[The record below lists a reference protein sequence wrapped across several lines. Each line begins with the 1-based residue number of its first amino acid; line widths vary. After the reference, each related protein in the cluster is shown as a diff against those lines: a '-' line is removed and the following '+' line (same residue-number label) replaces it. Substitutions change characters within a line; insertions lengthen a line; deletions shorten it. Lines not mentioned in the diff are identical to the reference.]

1 MTTMTVAMPVT
12 PVTSVTL
19 TGAKNTMNGNGHSG
33 AKSVNGAKSAQG
45 AGLLACI
52 EHDLARVE
60 ERLVAE
66 TRSDVGAVRDISGH
80 TLFSGGKRLRPAL
93 ALLSAHLLERDFPT
107 DRAYAAA
114 AASEMIHMATLM
126 HDDVVDEAAERRGRP
141 TANSVFGNGIT
152 VLTGDYLFAKAIQLL
167 VYNDDNLH
175 IVRVFTNVVVGMAE
189 GEVLQAAVA
198 GDLQITPATYEDVIE
213 RKTARFLAG
222 CCETGA
228 LMGGA
233 SDTEA
238 AALRAYGHHLGMA
251 FQIADDLLD
260 FLGEP
265 DKTGKPLGTDLRD
278 GRVTLPLIHALH
290 HASPAQKERL
300 QALLP
305 CPLDGQPVP
314 MSGEEIT
321 EVTSLIADLGGF
333 EAARHI
339 AEERA
344 ERAVT
349 EIAHFPRNPYHDTL
363 NKLARYVVAR
373 ES

>member
-1 MTTMTVAMPVT
+1 MTTVALPVAV
-12 PVTSVTL
+12 PE
-19 TGAKNTMNGNGHSG
+19 AKNKNGVNNGNGH
-33 AKSVNGAKSAQG
+33 NGANGSAKGSRG
-45 AGLLACI
+45 AGLLSCI
-52 EHDLARVE
+52 EGDLARVE
-60 ERLVAE
+60 ERLVEE

-93 ALLSAHLLERDFPT
+93 ALLSAHLLQRDFPT

-126 HDDVVDEAAERRGRP
+126 HDDVVDEAAERRGKP

-198 GDLQITPATYEDVIE
+198 GDLSIAPATYEDVIE

-233 SDTEA
+233 NDGEA

-260 FLGEP
+260 FLGDP

-278 GRVTLPLIHALH
+278 GRVTLPLIHALQ
-290 HASPAQKERL
+290 HAESHERERL

-305 CPLDGQPVP
+305 CPMDGQPAP
-314 MSGEEIT
+314 MSAEEIG
-321 EVTSLIADLGGF
+321 EVTQIIAGLGGF
-333 EAARHI
+333 EAARHV
-339 AEERA
+339 AKERA
-344 ERAVT
+344 ERAVGD
-349 EIAHFPRNPYHDTL
+349 IAHFPRNPYHDTL
-363 NKLARYVVAR
+363 DKLARYVVAR